1 MSDTLENLNYDFNY
15 NLFIAKTL
23 ISNLAKH
30 EDKTRATRWMKKLS
44 TCNRTANE
52 IRLRNDFMYYLIVN
66 IQQGELQPPFNE
78 NPPQKPLP
86 SIAHLLVSRRE
97 RVWPFANE
105 ISARGSRS
113 GCRRRGWYFWKG
125 WKRRRREE
133 TADLRKL
140 PRRGGILGGP
150 THPQVRRVLLLGC
163 RRQKT
168 RTRGIN
174 PFTTTQFIY
183 Q

>member
-23 ISNLAKH
+23 LSNLAKH

-86 SIAHLLVSRRE
+86 SIAHLLPGGAEADADAEAGIFEKVENGEGGKKPLIYENSPDGGAFLAAQPIPRCGAFCYLA
-97 RVWPFANE
+97 VV
-105 ISARGSRS
+105 AR
-113 GCRRRGWYFWKG
+113 KPEP
-125 WKRRRREE
+125 EE
-133 TADLRKL
+133 
-140 PRRGGILGGP
+140 
-150 THPQVRRVLLLGC
+150 
-163 RRQKT
+163 
-168 RTRGIN
+168 
-174 PFTTTQFIY
+174 
-183 Q
+183 